1 MLENSYRLANLDPD
15 VLKLIFHEDPVG
27 LNFSESEISRR
38 LENLVTPKDALA
50 SSDGFVNKTFRVKM
64 MRGDRKVGSF
74 TYTNNFLD
82 RLIHLVAEVSDDS
95 GLVQIDEG
103 DRPTGLS
110 PGASTTVHMEFL
122 ANFQVAF
129 KCHVDVLLRDSSSMR
144 LLERI
149 RIEFDI
155 Q

>member
-1 MLENSYRLANLDPD
+1 MIENSYRIAHLDPD
-15 VLKLIFHEDPVG
+15 VLRLVFHEDPVG

-38 LENLVTPKDALA
+38 LENLVTPKDFA
-50 SSDGFVNKTFRVKM
+50 SCNGFVNKIYRVKM
-64 MRGDRKVGSF
+64 RRGDRKVASF

-82 RLIHLVAEVSDDS
+82 RLIHIVSEVSDGSD
-95 GLVQIDEG
+95 LVRIEDG
-103 DRPTGLS
+103 DRPIGLS
-110 PGASTTVHMEFL
+110 PGSSTRIHMEFL

-129 KCHVDVLLRDSSSMR
+129 KCHVDVVLRDCSSRR